1 MADEE
6 SEDGN
11 SILESTSEL
20 SVYFGAT
27 FDLADGLALTEK
39 RGDGTAD
46 CATSSANHLLPPPP
60 PPPLPS
66 GVTEGATV

>member
-46 CATSSANHLLPPPP
+46 CATSSANPLL